1 LVVDPVGWIEMSQ
14 ILAGDIG
21 GTNARLALFDASG
34 TTPAVTE
41 VYPTAEHDGLG
52 EIVEAFLGEHPAEP
66 LAATFGIAGPI
77 REGRTVGTNLAWQ
90 VDATELRARLRIEQL
105 ELLNDLE
112 ANAWGL
118 EALDPEDL
126 LPLHDS
132 DPEPGGTVALI
143 SAGTGLGEAFLTYGP
158 SGPAV
163 QASEGGH
170 VDFAPRSDLEA
181 ELRDWLAGSGEEH
194 VSYER
199 VCSGMGLVNIYAFL
213 RERAGAPE
221 PGWLQSAEAGTEA
234 AAISNAGLDRGDALA
249 SEALDMMVSIYGA
262 QAGNL
267 ALTVLATGG
276 VYLGGG
282 IAPRIKDRLRE
293 SGFLRAFRA
302 KGRMAQ
308 LVEGIPVHVVLNDR
322 AALLGAARHAATL
335 A

>member
-1 LVVDPVGWIEMSQ
+1 VTGQ

-21 GTNARLALFDASG
+21 GTNARLALFDAAG

-41 VYPTAEHDGLG
+41 VYRSAEHDGLG
-52 EIVEAFLGEHPAEP
+52 EIVEAFLKANPAEP
-66 LAATFGIAGPI
+66 MAASFGIAGPV
-77 REGRTVGTNLAWQ
+77 REGRTVGTNLAWE
-90 VDATELRARLRIEQL
+90 VDAAELRARLGIERL

-118 EALDPEDL
+118 EALEPEDL
-126 LPLHDS
+126 MPLHDS
-132 DPEPGGTVALI
+132 DPEPRGTVALI

-221 PGWLQSAEAGTEA
+221 PAWLQAAEPGGEA
-234 AAISNAGLDRGDALA
+234 AEISAAGLKRSDALA
-249 SEALDMMVSIYGA
+249 DEALGLMISIYGA

-282 IAPRIKDRLRE
+282 IAPRIIERLRE
-293 SGFLRAFRA
+293 GGFLRAFRA
-302 KGRMAQ
+302 KGRMGE
-308 LVEGIPVHVVLNDR
+308 LIERIPVHVVLNDR
-322 AALLGAARHAATL
+322 AALLGAARHGTRLVGAR
-335 A
+335 

>member
-1 LVVDPVGWIEMSQ
+1 VGVDWSVPVTGQ

-21 GTNARLALFDASG
+21 GTNARLALFDAAG
-34 TTPAVTE
+34 TSPAVTE
-41 VYPTAEHDGLG
+41 VYPSAEHDGLG
-52 EIVEAFLGEHPAEP
+52 EIVEAFLATHPAEP
-66 LAATFGIAGPI
+66 LAASFGIAGPV
-77 REGRTVGTNLAWQ
+77 RGGRTTGTNLAWE
-90 VDATELRARLRIEQL
+90 VDAQELRARLRIERL

-118 EALDPEDL
+118 EALDAEDL
-126 LPLHDS
+126 MPLHDS

-181 ELRDWLAGSGEEH
+181 ELRDWLAGTGEEH

-221 PGWLQSAEAGTEA
+221 PSWLESAEPGGGA
-234 AAISNAGLDRGDALA
+234 AAISTAGLDRSDALA
-249 SEALDMMVSIYGA
+249 SEALDLMVSIYGA

-282 IAPRIKDRLRE
+282 IAPRIVDRLGE
-293 SGFLRAFRA
+293 GGFLHSFRA
-302 KGRMAQ
+302 KGRMADLIQ
-308 LVEGIPVHVVLNDR
+308 RIPVHVVLNDR
-322 AALLGAARHAATL
+322 AALLGAARHAVRL
-335 A
+335 AG